1 MSLLQTQALS
11 HLVIQA
17 SDITRSMEFYQRVF
31 GYQVTMDLRDQ
42 PANRVIGVI
51 GGLVMQIL
59 KARDPAPS
67 EPVQMLAGPPGYAL
81 AAFSVPD
88 IEVALTALR
97 AEGLCGPEPAFA
109 VGDVKFVFVRDP
121 DGIMVE
127 VIQLPGGAKALADL

>member
-1 MSLLQTQALS
+1 MALLQTQALS

-31 GYQVTMDLRDQ
+31 GYQVTMDLREQ
-42 PANRVIGVI
+42 AANRVIGVI

-59 KARDPAPS
+59 KARDPAPAT
-67 EPVQMLAGPPGYAL
+67 EVQILAGPPGYAL

-88 IEVALTALR
+88 IEVALEALR
-97 AEGLCGPEPAFA
+97 ADGLHGPEPAFV
-109 VGDVKFVFVRDP
+109 VGDVKYAFVRDP

-127 VIQLPGGAKALADL
+127 VIQLPDGAKALADL

>member
-17 SDITRSMEFYQRVF
+17 SDITKSMEFYQRVF
-31 GYQVTMDLRDQ
+31 GYRVTMDLRDQ

-59 KARDPAPS
+59 KARDPAPA

-97 AEGLCGPEPAFA
+97 AEGLVGPEPAFTA
-109 VGDVKFVFVRDP
+109 GPVKFAFVRDP
-121 DGIMVE
+121 DGIQIE
-127 VIQLPGGAKALADL
+127 VIELPGGVKALADI